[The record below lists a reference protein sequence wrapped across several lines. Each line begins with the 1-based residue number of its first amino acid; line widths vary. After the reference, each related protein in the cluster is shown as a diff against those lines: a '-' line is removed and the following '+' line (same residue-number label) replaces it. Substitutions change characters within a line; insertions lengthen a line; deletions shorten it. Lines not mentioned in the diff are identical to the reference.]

1 MKKYSNIPLKERK
14 RNADKMFRHEVKL
27 EEINEKR
34 AEKEKELSEKEYYEA
49 KCRLFEQY
57 EQLHKDAKS
66 DKERQ
71 EDEAF
76 ARLKEVAERGEN
88 GT

>member
-34 AEKEKELSEKEYYEA
+34 LEEEKEREIREMIRDKYRQENEG
-49 KCRLFEQY
+49 
-57 EQLHKDAKS
+57 KS
-66 DKERQ
+66 DKDRELEQAFEEFKARCGIES
-71 EDEAF
+71 EDTE
-76 ARLKEVAERGEN
+76 
-88 GT
+88 

>member
-14 RNADKMFRHEVKL
+14 RNADKMFRHEVRL

-34 AEKEKELSEKEYYEA
+34 LIEEKHREMEEMIREKYRQENAGKT
-49 KCRLFEQY
+49 
-57 EQLHKDAKS
+57 

-71 EDEAF
+71 EEEAF
-76 ARLKEVAERGEN
+76 AKLREFLKWKEESED
-88 GT
+88 TE

>member
-14 RNADKMFRHEVKL
+14 RYADRMFRHEIKL

-34 AEKEKELSEKEYYEA
+34 LEEEKEREIREMIRNKYRQESEG
-49 KCRLFEQY
+49 
-57 EQLHKDAKS
+57 KS

-71 EDEAF
+71 EEETF
-76 ARLKEVAERGEN
+76 AKLREFLKYSEESED
-88 GT
+88 T